1 MARKIDDLIVPVYAT
16 IETVDGV
23 QADSSMFYKSDIV
36 ILRFYAIEDNREH
49 SIFVI
54 KPKNYDDEN
63 CNYYDLKA
71 KNWKY

>member
-1 MARKIDDLIVPVYAT
+1 
-16 IETVDGV
+16 
-23 QADSSMFYKSDIV
+23 MFYKSDIV

-54 KPKNYDDEN
+54 KPKTYDDDN

-71 KNWKY
+71 KNWKF